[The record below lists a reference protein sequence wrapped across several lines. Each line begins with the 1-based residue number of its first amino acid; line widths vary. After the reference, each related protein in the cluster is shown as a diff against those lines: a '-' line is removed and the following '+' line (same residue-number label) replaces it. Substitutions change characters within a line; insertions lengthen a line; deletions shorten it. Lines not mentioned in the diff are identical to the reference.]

1 MKTFRRR
8 AGTPLV
14 RTCVPALL
22 LFALLFSGCDGAPE
36 AESPPDAPSTP
47 TPTASAPPVQPT
59 GEETL
64 TSVLD
69 RDGSDGYTG
78 DLVLVYHPA
87 LSDAAKK
94 TMGSLDGLVETT
106 ENRVP
111 TREGTYLKTSGLYSE
126 PDPFLTDA
134 IRQADPCYELTGGD
148 LWQVGFPHVF
158 NVGAGCPDEMLF
170 QVSAVGERCRVWSP
184 VNPDYGPLEGL
195 DPAYPDQLAREM
207 DHAIPVLEQTFGPIP
222 DIRGDGKMNIL
233 CFDCDLSAPLGWTDP
248 KDIYDDLSVNG
259 TVLRGNRLPI
269 VIINT
274 APLIQGVNSD
284 LSQLFYT
291 STVHEMAHSIYG
303 AQHIQGGSFS
313 TSKAWT
319 FFTEFLA
326 VAAQETVYPG
336 SSISHSLPWWYSDK
350 TVWEDLAA
358 DDAGLYL
365 RDKNNQRQSGYS
377 IFDWGSTREDYSLA
391 LLLAHFV
398 ENRGGTDAFAH
409 LENGGGTQ
417 LYEVLS
423 LIWEELGYEDYA
435 AFAED
440 FLLSVLLHEEDGP
453 YRLRPFQ
460 GYDPAQCGGE
470 ENPFSHL
477 APIITDKG
485 IYIRPGGYAVVRPV
499 GGVYYPPATAAEG
512 LCYVGISWKAAG

>member
-365 RDKNNQRQSGYS
+365 RDKNNQRQSGCS